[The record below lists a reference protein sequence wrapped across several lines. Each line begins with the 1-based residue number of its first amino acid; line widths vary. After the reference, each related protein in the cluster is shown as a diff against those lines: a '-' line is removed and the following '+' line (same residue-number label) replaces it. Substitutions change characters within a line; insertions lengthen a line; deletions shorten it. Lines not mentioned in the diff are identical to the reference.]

1 MSQAPALIRALTDRA
16 DVGFQGERPWDL
28 QVHNPRF
35 YGDLLQRGSLALG
48 EGYVNGDWDCAAL
61 DVLFTRLLSQPTCR
75 DAAIGF
81 QPMARLLGRAQQLA
95 ERWVN
100 WQSRRRAF
108 MVGQQHYDIDDRV
121 YGAML
126 DSRRLYSCG
135 YWQDAVDLEAAQ
147 FHKLQRICQKLEL
160 SPGQRLLD
168 IGCGWGGLAIH
179 AARHY
184 GVEVVGITVS
194 AQQARYCRERCR
206 DLPVEVLLCDYRSD
220 LLKQQGVFD
229 RVVSIGMLEHVG
241 RRNDRTYFQGISDQ
255 LAPDGLALIQTIGS
269 HDTNMALDPWIN
281 TYIFPNGRLPS
292 AQQLCQGF
300 ESWFLLEDWENFG
313 CDYDLT
319 LLAWWRNFERSW
331 PQLVDELGDR
341 FFRLWKYYL
350 LSCAGFFRS
359 GQGQLWQL
367 VLSKKGSIRSYR
379 SIRPRL
385 CDSADVGAALAL

>member
-1 MSQAPALIRALTDRA
+1 
-16 DVGFQGERPWDL
+16 
-28 QVHNPRF
+28 
-35 YGDLLQRGSLALG
+35 
-48 EGYVNGDWDCAAL
+48 
-61 DVLFTRLLSQPTCR
+61 
-75 DAAIGF
+75 
-81 QPMARLLGRAQQLA
+81 
-95 ERWVN
+95 
-100 WQSRRRAF
+100 
-108 MVGQQHYDIDDRV
+108 
-121 YGAML
+121 
-126 DSRRLYSCG
+126 
-135 YWQDAVDLEAAQ
+135 
-147 FHKLQRICQKLEL
+147 
-160 SPGQRLLD
+160 
-168 IGCGWGGLAIH
+168 
-179 AARHY
+179 
-184 GVEVVGITVS
+184 VVGITVS

-241 RRNDRTYFQGISDQ
+241 RRNDRTYFQGVSDQ